1 MNYYDIYLKSGHVVQ
16 VKSKSTLDELM
27 LNIWEAPDERQL
39 LIEFAY
45 SNVVI
50 VKSHISAIK
59 DRTKE
64 NEMYTELGKAL
75 VEPYKPWEEQKTDAI
90 NLEGRGTITVNK
102 KK

>member
-1 MNYYDIYLKSGHVVQ
+1 MKTYAIYLKSGHVVQ

-39 LIEFAY
+39 LIEFAH

-59 DRTKE
+59 DVTEKQPKE
-64 NEMYTELGKAL
+64 PLAEYVGVIKPSWL
-75 VEPYKPWEEQKTDAI
+75 VNSVPAQFKPWDEQK
-90 NLEGRGTITVNK
+90 
-102 KK
+102 